1 MTATYA
7 THYPRASWQDPSIA
21 SKDPYMMTRHEQ
33 DSYRDTTPAYRE
45 QEEYY
50 TRDSSSYS
58 TTHRKVLPPKIQGMK
73 NRRKR
78 RTVAS
83 GVAGGI
89 VGLVALGP
97 IGGIAGGVG
106 AAYAAKRI
114 GKRNEKKRMDRLE
127 AEQNP
132 IRSDGTGEM
141 L

>member
-1 MTATYA
+1 MTATYD
-7 THYPRASWQDPSIA
+7 TYPRTSWQDPSVP
-21 SKDPYMMTRHEQ
+21 SDPWMTRQEQ
-33 DSYRDTTPAYRE
+33 DSYRDTSSGYRE
-45 QEEYY
+45 QE
-50 TRDSSSYS
+50 YS
-58 TTHRKVLPPKIQGMK
+58 ASKHHHKVLPPEIQGMK

-97 IGGIAGGVG
+97 IGGIAGGIGG
-106 AAYAAKRI
+106 AMVAKRV

-132 IRSDGTGEM
+132 MRSDGTGEM